1 MKKILTCLFAVFLF
15 GPAVLHAQII
25 FPTDSSAPAAAP
37 AIKDTLPAPD
47 TLTAAPVPVPAV
59 IDFNLD
65 YTKPAGY
72 VIGGITVTGT
82 KFLDQHVLINLS
94 GLVIGD
100 SIDVPGEKISD
111 AIKNLWK
118 QGLFAD
124 ARIAVS
130 QVKGNQIFLE
140 IQLSERPR
148 LSKFS
153 FKGVSKSEADKIREK
168 IGLERDKVIT
178 DNLKTSTSNAVRK
191 FYIDKGYLDAEVKL
205 VEIKDTLFANK
216 NILDI
221 VVDKKQIY
229 RIYEISFEGNQNV
242 SDLTLRKAMKDTKQK
257 KWYKIFTSGKFME
270 DEYEADK
277 LKVIAVYNDK
287 GFRDARIVSDSVIRT
302 SKQSLRIHIHVD
314 EGHRYYFRNITWV
327 GNSKHTSTELS
338 GVLNI
343 KKGDVYNQSVLEE
356 RLFMSQNGND
366 ITSIYMDDGYLFFSV
381 TPVEV
386 NVQNDSIDLEMR
398 IYEGKQAVI
407 NKVSVSGNTKTND
420 HVIMREIRTKPG
432 QLFSRQDI
440 IRTQRELSQLGYFDP
455 EKLGVN
461 PKPNPSD
468 GTVDIDYVVEEKPS
482 DQLELSG
489 GYGGNTLYGTLGV
502 SFNNFSARNFFKK
515 GAWRPLPSGDGQRL
529 SLRIQSTGRQ
539 YQSYN
544 ASFTEPWLGG
554 KKPNSLSLS
563 AYYSVSNGSN
573 PNLPEQQ
580 QSILKVIGSSVG
592 LGKRLYKPDDFFALY
607 NQVNY
612 EHYILQNYL
621 LVPGFSNGTSN
632 NLSFSTTL
640 SRNSVD
646 APIYPRMGSTVSLSL
661 QFTPPYSL
669 FNDKNYAYTTPQDKY
684 KFIEYHKWKF
694 SASWFTKLAG
704 NLVLNA
710 KLQYGFLGYYN
721 KNIGYSPFE
730 RFYLGGDGMAGFA
743 YDGREI
749 VGLRGYENQTL
760 PAPPRIGVGNI
771 GGTVFDKY
779 TLELRYPVSLN
790 PSATIY
796 VLGFAEAGNSWHTF
810 KEFNPFVA
818 YRAAGAGVR
827 IFLPMFGMLGLDWG
841 YGFDEIP
848 NYPNAND
855 NRFQFTIGQQF

>member
-1 MKKILTCLFAVFLF
+1 MKIKVLSFFFLLL
-15 GPAVLHAQII
+15 ASSIATHAQDG
-25 FPTDSSAPAAAP
+25 PKNEPEKAAP
-37 AIKDTLPAPD
+37 ADT
-47 TLTAAPVPVPAV
+47 VPVPADTIPV
-59 IDFNLD
+59 VPEAEKLLHFD
-65 YTKPAGY
+65 YAKPAEY
-72 VIGGITVTGT
+72 VIGGITVSGT
-82 KFLDQHVLINLS
+82 KFLDQNVLINLS

-100 SIDVPGEKISD
+100 SIDVPGEKISS
-111 AIKNLWK
+111 AIRNLWK

-124 ARIAVS
+124 ARIV
-130 QVKGNQIFLE
+130 VTKITGNQIFLE

-178 DNLKTSTSNAVRK
+178 DNLKTSTSNAVKK
-191 FYIDKGYLDAEVKL
+191 FYEDKGYLDAEVKL
-205 VEIKDTLFANK
+205 VEFKDTVFANK
-216 NILDI
+216 NILEI
-221 VVDKKQIY
+221 QVDKKLLY
-229 RIYEISFEGNQNV
+229 RIYDIDFEGNKNI
-242 SDLTLRKAMKDTKQK
+242 SDLTLRKSMKDTKQK
-257 KWYKIFTSGKFME
+257 KWYKIFTGGKFME
-270 DEYEADK
+270 DEYEGDK
-277 LKVIAVYNDK
+277 QKIIALYNDK
-287 GFRDARIVSDSVIRT
+287 GFRDAYIVSDSVVRT
-302 SKQSLRIHIHVD
+302 SAQALAIRIRIE
-314 EGHRYYFRNITWV
+314 EGPRYYFRNITWV
-327 GNSKHTSTELS
+327 GNSKHTSLELS

-356 RLFMSQNGND
+356 RLFMSQSGHD

-381 TPVEV
+381 TPVEI
-386 NVQNDSIDLEMR
+386 NVENDSIDLEMR
-398 IYEGKQAVI
+398 IYEGKQATI
-407 NKVSVSGNTKTND
+407 NKVTVSGNTKTND
-420 HVIMREIRTKPG
+420 RVIMREIRTKPG
-432 QLFSRQDI
+432 QLFSRNDI
-440 IRTQRELSQLGYFDP
+440 IRTQRELAQLGYFDP

-461 PKPNPSD
+461 PKPNPTD

-554 KKPNSLSLS
+554 KKPNSLSVS
-563 AYYSVSNGSN
+563 AYYTLSRGGD
-573 PNLPEQQ
+573 PNAPEQQ
-580 QSILKVIGSSVG
+580 QSLLKVIGTSVG
-592 LGKRLYKPDDFFALY
+592 LGKRLYKPDDFFSLF
-607 NQVNY
+607 NQINY
-612 EHYILQNYL
+612 EHYILRNYPII
-621 LVPGFSNGTSN
+621 PGFSNGTSN

-640 SRNSVD
+640 ARNSVD
-646 APIYPRMGSTVSLSL
+646 GPIYPRMGSNVSFTL

-669 FNDKNYAYTTPQDKY
+669 FKDKNHTYLTAQEKY
-684 KFIEYHKWKF
+684 KYIEYHKWKF
-694 SASWFTKLAG
+694 SASWFTKIVG
-704 NLVLNA
+704 DLVMNA

-760 PAPPRIGVGNI
+760 PAPPAPGTGNI

-779 TLELRYPVSLN
+779 TLELRYPISLN

-796 VLGFAEAGNSWHTF
+796 VLGFAEAGNSWLSF
-810 KEFNPFVA
+810 KEFNPFIA

-848 NYPNAND
+848 NYPGAND